1 MTTITFSIVDWANQN
16 GGLLSFIAL
25 IVGVILGIP
34 VFHTWFRYI
43 RPSIK
48 ERECRLSREQRH
60 VAELRDQFERYT
72 ELDERLQNYGDFV
85 LCDDLRKLRDTK
97 QGHND
102 QFSPHKMACLEE
114 ILEEYLLFTEG
125 ARGIQTVKKLG
136 DHWHFCDGDDPDKI
150 RVEEVLE
157 LRFQE
162 IARVRWES
170 NDYWRVPII
179 CCRFN
184 KGNGFPFSR
193 RFYAE
198 RKTLSGREFFSEVC
212 LVSNVYPN
220 ENNI

>member
-1 MTTITFSIVDWANQN
+1 
-16 GGLLSFIAL
+16 
-25 IVGVILGIP
+25 
-34 VFHTWFRYI
+34 
-43 RPSIK
+43 
-48 ERECRLSREQRH
+48 
-60 VAELRDQFERYT
+60 
-72 ELDERLQNYGDFV
+72 
-85 LCDDLRKLRDTK
+85 
-97 QGHND
+97 
-102 QFSPHKMACLEE
+102 MACLEE